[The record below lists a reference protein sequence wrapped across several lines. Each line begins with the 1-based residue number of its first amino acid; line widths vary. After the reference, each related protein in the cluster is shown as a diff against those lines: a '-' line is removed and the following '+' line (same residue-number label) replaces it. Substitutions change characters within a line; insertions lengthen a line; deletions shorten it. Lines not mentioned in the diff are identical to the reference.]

1 MASSKPSQN
10 TTANA
15 DLPVLIIGAGLAG
28 LTVALHMAESQPVIL
43 MAKRGLGEAAT
54 AWAQGGIV
62 GVVDKE
68 HDSIDS
74 HVADTLDAGAG
85 LVVEST
91 ARYIAEESAEAIR
104 WLVEQ
109 GVPFTTDEAG
119 PMGLH
124 LTREGGHSHRRIAHA
139 ADATGKAI
147 HEVLLDKA
155 KSHKHFVRQV
165 SLTSGL

>member
-1 MASSKPSQN
+1 MASSKPSSN
-10 TTANA
+10 TNPKAE
-15 DLPVLIIGAGLAG
+15 LPVLIIGAGLAG

-104 WLVEQ
+104 WLVE
-109 GVPFTTDEAG
+109 
-119 PMGLH
+119 
-124 LTREGGHSHRRIAHA
+124 
-139 ADATGKAI
+139 
-147 HEVLLDKA
+147 
-155 KSHKHFVRQV
+155 
-165 SLTSGL
+165 